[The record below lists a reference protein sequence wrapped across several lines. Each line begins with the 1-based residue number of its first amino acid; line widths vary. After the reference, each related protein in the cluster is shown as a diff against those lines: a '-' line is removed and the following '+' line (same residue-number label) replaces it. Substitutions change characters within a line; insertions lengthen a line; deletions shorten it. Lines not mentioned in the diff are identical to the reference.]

1 MDAMFYL
8 PGRRVDGGYSQFMSM
23 TVNGTAVTKH
33 DALKKHGIDE
43 IKLNLRKN
51 IIMIHTPDLDT
62 NNLERLCLECVN
74 IARDAGKAILSIYD
88 AGFNIEEKEDKSPLT
103 DADLAAHNLIIQRL
117 TELTPEIPILS
128 EESAKLPFEER
139 ASWETYWL
147 VDPLDGT
154 REFIKRNGEFTV
166 NIALIHQH
174 QSIIGVINVPVLDVD
189 YFAWKNGGA
198 YKAEQNGKAKRISVK
213 KLNESASSQLTV
225 AGSRSH
231 GSEMMQQYMKKLGN
245 VETISMGSSL
255 KFCLVAEGRADLYP
269 RLGLTSE
276 WDTAAAHCIVVQAGG
291 YITKT
296 DMSPLEYNT
305 KDSLLNPFFFVYGD
319 NSRDWSQYLDEQP

>member
-1 MDAMFYL
+1 
-8 PGRRVDGGYSQFMSM
+8 M
-23 TVNGTAVTKH
+23 THT
-33 DALKKHGIDE
+33 
-43 IKLNLRKN
+43 LNLEK
-51 IIMIHTPDLDT
+51 
-62 NNLERLCLECVN
+62 LCLECVD
-74 IARDAGKAILSIYD
+74 IARDAGEAILTIYD

-103 DADLAAHNLIIQRL
+103 DADMASHHLIVDRL
-117 TELTPEIPILS
+117 SELTPDIPILS

-154 REFIKRNGEFTV
+154 REFVKRNGEFTV

-189 YFAWKNGGA
+189 YYAWEDGGC
-198 YKAEQNGKAKRISVK
+198 YKAEHRGEARKIAVK
-213 KLNESASSQLTV
+213 KLDGSKLSV

-231 GSEMMQQYMKKLGN
+231 GSDMMQKYMAKLGD
-245 VETISMGSSL
+245 VETLSMGSSL

-291 YITKT
+291 YITRT

-305 KDSLLNPFFFVYGD
+305 KDSLLNPFFFVFGD
-319 NSRDWSQYLDEQP
+319 DSCDWSQYLDEQP

>member
-1 MDAMFYL
+1 
-8 PGRRVDGGYSQFMSM
+8 M
-23 TVNGTAVTKH
+23 TH
-33 DALKKHGIDE
+33 SLDLE
-43 IKLNLRKN
+43 KL
-51 IIMIHTPDLDT
+51 
-62 NNLERLCLECVN
+62 CFECVN
-74 IARDAGKAILSIYD
+74 IARDAGKAILTIYD
-88 AGFNIEEKEDKSPLT
+88 AGFNIKEKEDKSPLT
-103 DADLAAHNLIIQRL
+103 DADLASHNLIIQRL
-117 TELTPEIPILS
+117 TELSPEIPILS

-189 YFAWKNGGA
+189 YFAWENGGS
-198 YKAEQNGKAKRISVK
+198 YKAEQNGEAKKISVK
-213 KLNESASSQLTV
+213 KLNESGSSQLTV

-231 GSEMMQQYMKKLGN
+231 GSEMMQQYMEKLGN

-319 NSRDWSQYLDEQP
+319 NSRDWSQYLDKQP

>member
-1 MDAMFYL
+1 
-8 PGRRVDGGYSQFMSM
+8 MS
-23 TVNGTAVTKH
+23 
-33 DALKKHGIDE
+33 
-43 IKLNLRKN
+43 
-51 IIMIHTPDLDT
+51 HTLDLDT
-62 NNLERLCLECVN
+62 NNLQRLCLECVD
-74 IARDAGKAILSIYD
+74 IARDAGKAILEIYN
-88 AGFNIEEKEDKSPLT
+88 AGFNIEEKDDKSPLT
-103 DADLAAHNLIIQRL
+103 EADLASHKLILQRL
-117 TELTPEIPILS
+117 KELTPEIPVLS

-139 ASWETYWL
+139 SNWETYWL

-166 NIALIHQH
+166 NIALIHH
-174 QSIIGVINVPVLDVD
+174 HKSIIGVINVPVLGID
-189 YFAWKNGGA
+189 YYAWEGGGA
-198 YKAEQNGKAKRISVK
+198 YKVDDNKVARRISVK
-213 KLNESASSQLTV
+213 KLDPSGHSRLTV

-231 GSEMMQQYMKKLGN
+231 GSEMMNQYMEKLGD

-255 KFCLVAEGRADLYP
+255 KFCLVAEGQADLYP

-305 KDSLLNPFFFVYGD
+305 KDSLLNPFFFVFGD
-319 NSRDWSQYLDEQP
+319 NSRDWSQYLDKQP

>member
-1 MDAMFYL
+1 
-8 PGRRVDGGYSQFMSM
+8 MSH
-23 TVNGTAVTKH
+23 T
-33 DALKKHGIDE
+33 LK
-43 IKLNLRKN
+43 
-51 IIMIHTPDLDT
+51 LDT
-62 NNLERLCLECVN
+62 NNLKRLCLECVN
-74 IARDAGKAILSIYD
+74 IARDAGDAILAIYD
-88 AGFNIEEKEDKSPLT
+88 KDFNVEEKEDKSPLT
-103 DADLAAHNLIIQRL
+103 DADLASHNLILQRL
-117 TELTPEIPILS
+117 TELTPDIPILS

-154 REFIKRNGEFTV
+154 REFVKRNGEFTV

-189 YFAWKNGGA
+189 YYAWQNGGS
-198 YKAEQNGKAKRISVK
+198 YKAEQKGEATKISVK
-213 KLNESASSQLTV
+213 KLDGRQLAV

-231 GSEMMQQYMKKLGN
+231 GSEMMQQYIAKLGN
-245 VETISMGSSL
+245 VEALSMGSSL

-276 WDTAAAHCIVVQAGG
+276 WDTAAAHCIVVEAGG

-305 KDSLLNPFFFVYGD
+305 KDSLLNPFFFVFGD
-319 NSRDWSQYLDEQP
+319 NSRDWSQYLGD